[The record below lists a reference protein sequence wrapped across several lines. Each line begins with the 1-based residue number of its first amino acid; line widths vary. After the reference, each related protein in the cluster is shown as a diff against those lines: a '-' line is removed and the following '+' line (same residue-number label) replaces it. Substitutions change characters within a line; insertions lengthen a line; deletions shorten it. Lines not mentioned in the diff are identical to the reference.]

1 MAFSKAHKFQ
11 PKLYYAS
18 LLCRTLAHP
27 ARISVILKIIE
38 FNDWIKP
45 ADLKHDLPITQQ
57 SLSQHLQILRHMSV
71 LDCQL
76 RDGDVC
82 YKLNDALPVTSEHL
96 KSTLQF
102 TLTFALHLD
111 FTELE
116 ELSKRRTFGT
126 NPV

>member
-11 PKLYYAS
+11 PQLYYAS

-27 ARISVILKIIE
+27 ARITAILKIIE
-38 FNDWIKP
+38 FDDWTKP

-76 RDGDVC
+76 RDGDIF
-82 YKLNDALPVTSEHL
+82 YKLNDALPVTSQHL
-96 KSTLQF
+96 RSMIQF
-102 TLTFALHLD
+102 TLTVAPHLD
-111 FTELE
+111 FAELE

-126 NPV
+126 NPS